1 MGMFCYSNVI
11 NTICIIYSVM
21 FRCFSSIIGVPLYNV
36 VFPKHTKECLAK
48 VIFEQTTQKFRET
61 LVEKVLQRRLDT
73 NIVYKDSSSF
83 DSSPIATEHSPKTNA
98 WQARSNCKV
107 LIKIWT
113 LIYLKNVMSLM
124 YNYYYFSCC
133 FIVSHFFLLR

>member
-1 MGMFCYSNVI
+1 
-11 NTICIIYSVM
+11 M

-98 WQARSNCKV
+98 
-107 LIKIWT
+107 
-113 LIYLKNVMSLM
+113 
-124 YNYYYFSCC
+124 
-133 FIVSHFFLLR
+133 